1 MIIQVFL
8 SALLLGVGVLAAAQ
22 RTTSRLLRI
31 AMLLVIATGAFLVWV
46 PEVTDRIAEAFGVG
60 RGADLILYIWVIIT
74 LALIV
79 FLYLRVA
86 RLSRNITQLARA
98 LALARPA
105 FPPGIEPHPGEAP
118 E

>member
-8 SALLLGVGVLAAAQ
+8 SALLFGVGLLAATQ

-31 AMLLVIATGAFLVWV
+31 AMLLVVAAGAFFVWA
-46 PEVTDRIAEAFGVG
+46 PEVTDRIATAFGVG
-60 RGADLILYIWVIIT
+60 RGADLIFYIWVIIT

-86 RLSRNITQLARA
+86 RLSRNVTQLARA
-98 LALARPA
+98 VALARPA
-105 FPPGIEPHPGEAP
+105 FPRGTKPHPDEAP